1 MSDPG
6 RGYGQILREF
16 EISPKKKLGQ
26 HFMIDPGLL
35 QGVAALM
42 LPEGFPWVAL
52 ELGAGI
58 GTLTR
63 ELCRRAEW
71 VYAVEM
77 DRDLAAPSARMI
89 GHLSNLT
96 WIWGD
101 ALEVADLTGCKIR
114 EEHPDKRLALVGN
127 LPYYITSELLYRSLI
142 PRTPWSRLA
151 FVVQEEVGERMIG
164 RASTRDFGRL
174 SLWCQYRADIS
185 LEKRLPP
192 GCFLP
197 KPEVGSCVVTLRMKE
212 SFPLAEEQER
222 FLDDISRSVFSKR
235 RKTLANGLTGIIR
248 DKEAA
253 VDALKSSGIDPSQRP
268 EDLGVE
274 GFVALA
280 KALWPV
286 REPVHT

>member
-42 LPEGFPWVAL
+42 LPDGPEWVAL

-63 ELCRRAEW
+63 ELCRRAGW

-77 DRDLAAPSARMI
+77 DRDLGAPSARMT

-101 ALEVADLTGCKIR
+101 ALLVADLTGHNLRK
-114 EEHPDKRLALVGN
+114 EHPANPLALVGN

-164 RASTRDFGRL
+164 RGGTRDFGRL
-174 SLWCQYRADIS
+174 SLWCQYRAEIS

-192 GCFLP
+192 GCFVP
-197 KPEVGSCVVTLRMKE
+197 KPDVGSCVVTLKMKE
-212 SFPLAEEQER
+212 SFQLSEEEEQ
-222 FLDDISRSVFSKR
+222 FLDAISRSVFSRR
-235 RKTLANGLTGIIR
+235 RKTLANGLADVIP
-248 DKEAA
+248 DKGARVEALESA
-253 VDALKSSGIDPSQRP
+253 GIDPSQRP
-268 EDLGVE
+268 EDLGVG

-280 KALWPV
+280 KALWPL
-286 REPVHT
+286 REARRN